1 MFSFGGIS
9 RFDEFWVCFKVNWYP
24 WGEEAFAEA
33 QKRNVPIFLSS
44 IFNSSLQVKVVLVD
58 S

>member
-1 MFSFGGIS
+1 MTG
-9 RFDEFWVCFKVNWYP
+9 FWLCFKVNWYP

-44 IFNSSLQVKVVLVD
+44 KSKSCLQVKVVLVG
-58 S
+58 

>member
-1 MFSFGGIS
+1 MMGFLL
-9 RFDEFWVCFKVNWYP
+9 CFKVNWYP

-44 IFNSSLQVKVVLVD
+44 KSKSCLQVKVVLVG
-58 S
+58 